1 MKSATRSAKGATK
14 GAMRGIAAASAFA
27 VATAVSLMAA
37 TGGMTS
43 TAWAQAIR
51 PAEAGILP
59 PEAAVREAVGQSPDV
74 QMAEAHRD
82 AVLARADGIRAGTA
96 EAVVRAIGQGRQ
108 VREPSE
114 RYAEGQLALERPLRL
129 WGKADADGAL
139 ADATVQS
146 GQLAVMDARHE
157 VSRQILSLWFAALR
171 AQQARVAAQGNDSL
185 AAELASV
192 TARRVQ
198 AGDAARM
205 DHELLL
211 AERSRTAAALASARA
226 AEAAAQAEL
235 RARFPGLGVPGGL
248 PAEVR
253 LQALPDDSADA
264 LRIRYVEDSHEFR
277 LAQSEEMQAQRQ
289 ARRTDLERK
298 PDPTVG
304 VFFTVERGGAER
316 IAGVSIAMPL
326 GSAHRRA
333 SAVAAAADA
342 EAAARRRLSVER
354 RIGAEFEV
362 QYRGLEGKRAAAMA
376 QSEALALQRSAAART
391 GRAYKAGE
399 TGLSELLI
407 IRRALADTTLAERVA
422 MVDALEAD
430 SRLRLDLHR
439 MWDFDD

>member
-1 MKSATRSAKGATK
+1 
-14 GAMRGIAAASAFA
+14 MRIVSSKMA
-27 VATAVSLMAA
+27 VAAVLSVAA
-37 TGGMTS
+37 GMS
-43 TAWAQAIR
+43 GTAWAQADMS
-51 PAEAGILP
+51 AEAGVLP
-59 PEAAVREAVGQSPDV
+59 LESAVRDAVGQSPDV
-74 QMAEAHRD
+74 QMAEARRD

-96 EAVVRAIGQGRQ
+96 EAVVRAIGQRRQ
-108 VREPSE
+108 VREPSD
-114 RYAEGQLALERPLRL
+114 RFAEGQLALERPLRL

-157 VSRQILSLWFAALR
+157 VSRQILSLWFGALR
-171 AQQARVAAQGNDSL
+171 AQQARLAAQGNDSL
-185 AAELASV
+185 AGELAAV

-198 AGDAARM
+198 AGDAAPM

-211 AERSRTAAALASARA
+211 AERARTAAALASARA

-248 PAEVR
+248 PADVR
-253 LQALPDDSADA
+253 LQALPDDPADA
-264 LRIRYVEDSHEFR
+264 LRSRYVEDSHEFR
-277 LAQSEEMQAQRQ
+277 LAQSQETQAQRQ

-316 IAGVSIAMPL
+316 IAGVSISMPL
-326 GSAHRRA
+326 GSAHRRSA
-333 SAVAAAADA
+333 AVAAAADA
-342 EAAARRRLSVER
+342 QAAARSRVAVER

-362 QYRGLEGKRAAAMA
+362 LYRGLEGKRAAAVA
-376 QSEALALQRSAAART
+376 QAEALAMQRSAAART

-399 TGLSELLI
+399 TGLSELLMV
-407 IRRALADTTLAERVA
+407 RRALADTTLAERVA
-422 MVDALEAD
+422 LVDALEAD